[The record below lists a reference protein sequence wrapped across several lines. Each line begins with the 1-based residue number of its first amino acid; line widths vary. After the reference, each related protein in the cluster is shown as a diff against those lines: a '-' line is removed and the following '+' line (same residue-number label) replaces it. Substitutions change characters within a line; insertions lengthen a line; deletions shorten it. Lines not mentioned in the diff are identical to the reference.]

1 MITIPTLA
9 GLAASWAARWALA
22 RTAAGRF
29 INRNLAVAAA
39 VAAAVAL
46 VLVGL
51 WWLRHDAASD
61 AEALATSRFKIEQ
74 GKLRNRAL
82 IAQRLQDNRAAAAAA
97 QARAA
102 AEIERDY
109 ARMRVLELEQQLKAL
124 GDDPVIYP
132 RDLVRAMRR

>member
-1 MITIPTLA
+1 MIALPTLA
-9 GLAASWAARWALA
+9 GLAARWALA

-29 INRNLAVAAA
+29 MNRNLAVATV
-39 VAAAVAL
+39 VAAAVVV

-61 AEALATSRFKIEQ
+61 ATARATSRFKIEA
-74 GKLRNRAL
+74 GKLRNKAL
-82 IAQRLQDNRAAAAAA
+82 LEQRLKDNRAAAAAA
-97 QARAA
+97 AARAA

-109 ARMRVLELEQQLKAL
+109 ARLRVLELERQLQAL

-132 RDLVRAMRR
+132 QALVRAMRK